1 MVRKEAIA
9 IHRAN
14 IDPLILYGYKS
25 ADESFTVNDNDPDL
39 KSVTISLPE
48 PPDWSLID
56 GWGLEAKDQKFR
68 KAVYPARLKELEDK
82 IIRSVEDNRASAKN
96 EVVTVQR
103 IIDEI
108 WKQLEIKQN
117 EYQDEIKWIE
127 KQWYFILYGYW
138 VFING
143 KPTFIDGWHYRFLNF
158 WDLTDATT
166 EYRDR
171 DRRFFHFQ
179 RYAFESTEDAF
190 GKEMGHRTIYGTTYP
205 KHRRDGAT
213 HKFLNIVYGIT
224 SITQGSLIGGIQ
236 SFDDD
241 NASEQYRN
249 KLLPAFKAMPFFLK
263 PIWKGTQ
270 APQAELSF
278 TRVDN
283 KIGDELGSRINFAT
297 TAFRKFY
304 DGKKLISIIL
314 DEEGKCLGFRTLVKM
329 ADGTN
334 KEVQDIVVGDQLM
347 GDDLLPRNVLSTTEG
362 TASMYRVSPEGWEPW
377 YCNGPHIL
385 VLKTSS
391 GIIEITVNQFIQKYG
406 LRPNLNFKLYK
417 ADSGEETTFSLSY
430 SYTGK
435 YYGFTI
441 DGNRRFLL
449 GDYTVTHN
457 TKSENIFERW
467 DVIKQTLSQGSGS
480 SIHGF
485 AAHPT
490 TVADMDE
497 GGGKNYYD
505 LNEGSKFYERN
516 LKSGQTKTGLIRLFI
531 PATDGLENFVGPYGE
546 SIIDTPTEEQAEFI
560 GRDYGA
566 KEYLQSQLDEF
577 VRIGTPDAMQSYR
590 NLKGLFP
597 TQYADCFRTAKGD
610 TGFDIDKLD
619 KAIEKLRRDSLDE
632 INPPTVRG
640 DFKYIIATEP
650 NPYSAKEYWELEL
663 YKKYPSPRVEW
674 FPSKDGRWDVSEI
687 LEASRS
693 NLKVQESG
701 EFFPMHP
708 FRYTA
713 GADPFQFLDK
723 GNSQKREDRARWS
736 KGGGSIFR
744 ERDFDIDPAYKD
756 IKDWTTNCFVA
767 TYENRP
773 ETDDEYAE
781 EMLMACIYYGAE
793 MYCEQNIR
801 LVWKH
806 FIKRKHGGY
815 LKYQV
820 DETTNRPKEHPGFFS
835 LQNSKQQLFNAVKT
849 YIKWHI
855 HREKHLKFIEQCRA
869 IKGVEYM
876 TDFDLFT
883 GCGAALLGSQI
894 VRFEVDAEE
903 SNTDTEIGDIMP
915 TFIYR

>member
-14 IDPLILYGYKS
+14 IDPMILYGYKS

-56 GWGLEAKDQKFR
+56 GWGLEAKNQKFR

-82 IIRSVEDNRASAKN
+82 IIRSVEDNRSSAKN

-117 EYQDEIKWIE
+117 EYKDEIEWIE

-314 DEEGKCLGFRTLVKM
+314 DEEGK
-329 ADGTN
+329 
-334 KEVQDIVVGDQLM
+334 
-347 GDDLLPRNVLSTTEG
+347 
-362 TASMYRVSPEGWEPW
+362 
-377 YCNGPHIL
+377 
-385 VLKTSS
+385 
-391 GIIEITVNQFIQKYG
+391 
-406 LRPNLNFKLYK
+406 
-417 ADSGEETTFSLSY
+417 
-430 SYTGK
+430 
-435 YYGFTI
+435 
-441 DGNRRFLL
+441 
-449 GDYTVTHN
+449 

-546 SIIDTPTEEQAEFI
+546 SIIDTPTEEQAEYI

-640 DFKYIIATEP
+640 DFKYIIQGEP
-650 NPYSAKEYWELEL
+650 NPYSAKEYRELEL

-693 NLKVQESG
+693 NLKVQENG

-723 GNSQKREDRARWS
+723 GNSQKREDKARWS
-736 KGGGSIFR
+736 RGGGSIFR
-744 ERDFDIDPAYKD
+744 ERDFEIDPTYKD
-756 IKDWTTNCFVA
+756 IKDWNTHCFVA

-806 FIKRKHGGY
+806 FIGRKHGGY

-820 DETTNRPKEHPGFFS
+820 DETTNRPKEYPGFFS

-894 VRFEVDAEE
+894 VRFEVDAAE

-915 TFIYR
+915 TFVYR

>member
-9 IHRAN
+9 THRAN

-213 HKFLNIVYGIT
+213 HKFLDIVYAIT
-224 SITQGSLIGGIQ
+224 SITKGSLIGGIQ

-241 NASEQYRN
+241 NASEHYRS

-278 TRVDN
+278 SRVDN
-283 KIGDELGSRINFAT
+283 KMGEELGSRINYAT

-304 DGKKLISIIL
+304 DGKKLIAIL
-314 DEEGKCLGFRTLVKM
+314 SDEEGK
-329 ADGTN
+329 
-334 KEVQDIVVGDQLM
+334 
-347 GDDLLPRNVLSTTEG
+347 
-362 TASMYRVSPEGWEPW
+362 
-377 YCNGPHIL
+377 
-385 VLKTSS
+385 
-391 GIIEITVNQFIQKYG
+391 
-406 LRPNLNFKLYK
+406 
-417 ADSGEETTFSLSY
+417 
-430 SYTGK
+430 
-435 YYGFTI
+435 
-441 DGNRRFLL
+441 
-449 GDYTVTHN
+449 

-467 DVIKQTLSQGSGS
+467 DVVKQTLAQGSGS

-516 LKSGQTKTGLIRLFI
+516 IKTGQTKTGLIRLFI
-531 PATDGLENFVGPYGE
+531 PATDGLENFIGPYGE

-590 NLKGLFP
+590 NLKGLYP

-674 FPSKDGRWDVSEI
+674 FPSI
-687 LEASRS
+687 
-693 NLKVQESG
+693 
-701 EFFPMHP
+701 
-708 FRYTA
+708 
-713 GADPFQFLDK
+713 
-723 GNSQKREDRARWS
+723 
-736 KGGGSIFR
+736 GSIPLPP
-744 ERDFDIDPAYKD
+744 IVIPCKD
-756 IKDWTTNCFVA
+756 
-767 TYENRP
+767 EN
-773 ETDDEYAE
+773 
-781 EMLMACIYYGAE
+781 
-793 MYCEQNIR
+793 
-801 LVWKH
+801 
-806 FIKRKHGGY
+806 
-815 LKYQV
+815 
-820 DETTNRPKEHPGFFS
+820 S
-835 LQNSKQQLFNAVKT
+835 
-849 YIKWHI
+849 
-855 HREKHLKFIEQCRA
+855 
-869 IKGVEYM
+869 
-876 TDFDLFT
+876 
-883 GCGAALLGSQI
+883 
-894 VRFEVDAEE
+894 
-903 SNTDTEIGDIMP
+903 
-915 TFIYR
+915 